1 MQRIGMKN
9 ISLIFLCLLF
19 IGCETHKQSK
29 TSNEV
34 YQSVYLLEGCA
45 EGLVVY
51 RGNNAYPAMYKRTID
66 DKLIP
71 CDVNK
76 FKKD

>member
-1 MQRIGMKN
+1 MKN

-19 IGCETHKQSK
+19 IGCETYKPST
-29 TSNEV
+29 TSNDV
-34 YQSVYLLEGCA
+34 YKSVHLLESCA

-51 RGNNAYPAMYKRTID
+51 IGHNGYPAMYKRTIVD
-66 DKLIP
+66 RLVP
-71 CDVNK
+71 CDANK

>member
-1 MQRIGMKN
+1 MKN
-9 ISLIFLCLLF
+9 ISLIVLCLLF
-19 IGCETHKQSK
+19 IGCETSKPSK
-29 TSNEV
+29 TNNDV
-34 YQSVYLLEGCA
+34 YKSVILSEGCA
-45 EGLVVY
+45 DGLVVY
-51 RGNNAYPAMYKRTID
+51 RGHNAYPAMYKRTID

>member
-1 MQRIGMKN
+1 MKN

-19 IGCETHKQSK
+19 IGCEAYKPST
-29 TSNEV
+29 TSNDV
-34 YQSVYLLEGCA
+34 YKSVRLSESCA

-51 RGNNAYPAMYKRTID
+51 IGLNDYPAMYKRTIY
-66 DKLIP
+66 DKLVP

-76 FKKD
+76 FKRD

>member
-1 MQRIGMKN
+1 MKN

-19 IGCETHKQSK
+19 IGCEAYKPST
-29 TSNEV
+29 TSNDV
-34 YQSVYLLEGCA
+34 YKSVRLSESCA

-51 RGNNAYPAMYKRTID
+51 IGYNGYPAMYKRTIY
-66 DKLIP
+66 DKLVP

-76 FKKD
+76 FKRD